1 MDDCITSKMR
11 RLSNNV
17 DQEIM
22 KAIEHEMMSVV
33 EENRSKFRERSNQIA
48 ICSYNPEATYMGQ
61 IQPPPHLL
69 TLNKIC
75 SKKVIELIGFFGLIC
90 FHKTELSIK
99 KKP

>member
-48 ICSYNPEATYMGQ
+48 IYMFVQSRSNIHGPNSTTTSPHPEQ
-61 IQPPPHLL
+61 NIFEKSH
-69 TLNKIC
+69 
-75 SKKVIELIGFFGLIC
+75 
-90 FHKTELSIK
+90 
-99 KKP
+99 

>member
-33 EENRSKFRERSNQIA
+33 EENRSKFRERSNQTAMCMFLQSRSNIHGPN
-48 ICSYNPEATYMGQ
+48 STTTSPSHPEQ
-61 IQPPPHLL
+61 NIFEKSH
-69 TLNKIC
+69 
-75 SKKVIELIGFFGLIC
+75 
-90 FHKTELSIK
+90 
-99 KKP
+99 

>member
-33 EENRSKFRERSNQIA
+33 EENRRKIQSNSHMFVQSRSNIHGPN
-48 ICSYNPEATYMGQ
+48 STTTSPSHPEQNIFEKSHRTDWF
-61 IQPPPHLL
+61 LW
-69 TLNKIC
+69 LN
-75 SKKVIELIGFFGLIC
+75 LF
-90 FHKTELSIK
+90 
-99 KKP
+99 P